1 MFADK
6 VRAAAILSL
15 IDSSTAEIRDL
26 NAAAF
31 VLVACLYLIY
41 VATGVANWAVPG
53 LSAIAPFRY
62 NQGVS
67 ASRFSSETEI
77 EQNRVATKP
86 AVLGREIAGGRSS
99 IRCIM
104 HHSADAIW
112 RSALYLTMGF
122 VSAKAGQLSLSLS
135 DSCVCTVAG
144 LVRRARFSAFF
155 FAISFALSSMETTR
169 SGAALPKRLR

>member
-15 IDSSTAEIRDL
+15 IDSPTAEIRDL

-77 EQNRVATKP
+77 EQTESPPSLQYLVGK
-86 AVLGREIAGGRSS
+86 LLAG
-99 IRCIM
+99 
-104 HHSADAIW
+104 D
-112 RSALYLTMGF
+112 
-122 VSAKAGQLSLSLS
+122 
-135 DSCVCTVAG
+135 
-144 LVRRARFSAFF
+144 LV
-155 FAISFALSSMETTR
+155 
-169 SGAALPKRLR
+169 SGA